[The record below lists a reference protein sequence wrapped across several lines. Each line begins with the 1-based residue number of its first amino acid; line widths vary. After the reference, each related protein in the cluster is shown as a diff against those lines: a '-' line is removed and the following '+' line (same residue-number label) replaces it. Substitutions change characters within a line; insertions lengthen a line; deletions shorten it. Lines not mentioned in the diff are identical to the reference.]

1 MEDLFPI
8 TSDKEPAPVQAE
20 APVMPVVEPMPIK
33 KSKSRQKDTVQGYIY
48 QLNRRMR
55 VVHGQ
60 RGDELV
66 DRLHDTITATAQ
78 CQLVLKR
85 LSDEL
90 DQQPLVMIE
99 TGSQGQM
106 KKVVNPLLPVYEK
119 YLARL
124 SGLLYEL
131 GLSNRKG
138 VVKAD
143 EQDTSVSPMQ
153 EMLAAMNN

>member
-1 MEDLFPI
+1 MENLFESI
-8 TSDKEPAPVQAE
+8 EPMESNETPAI
-20 APVMPVVEPMPIK
+20 EPMPIK
-33 KSKSRQKDTVQGYIY
+33 KSKPRQKDTVQGYAY

-55 VVHGQ
+55 MVHGSK
-60 RGDELV
+60 GDEMV
-66 DRLHDTITATAQ
+66 ARLHDTIIATAQ

-90 DQQPLVMIE
+90 EAQPVMMIE

-106 KKVVNPLLPVYEK
+106 KKVVNPVLPVYEK

-131 GLSNRKG
+131 GLSNRKAAIKVEDSAG
-138 VVKAD
+138 A
-143 EQDTSVSPMQ
+143 VSPMQ
-153 EMLAAMNN
+153 EMLAAMNH